1 MIIPSEILY
10 WWNEPSWSFVNYLSG
25 THWWTVYQIGR
36 GAAVC
41 PVISFCAEVSCSAGP
56 RGLPVSVYSW
66 IFFIEFLTIVLL
78 CNDLYISL
86 LLSPLGYSLLPFL
99 FFGVRSN
106 ILTSIILVT
115 EEQLCQGRGDHVAL
129 ASYVTPFFSK
139 KLATKK

>member
-1 MIIPSEILY
+1 MQCGPSGPASKCIFLDL
-10 WWNEPSWSFVNYLSG
+10 FV
-25 THWWTVYQIGR
+25 
-36 GAAVC
+36 
-41 PVISFCAEVSCSAGP
+41 
-56 RGLPVSVYSW
+56 
-66 IFFIEFLTIVLL
+66 FFFMEFLTIVLL

-115 EEQLCQGRGDHVAL
+115 EEQLCQGRGDHVAI

-139 KLATKK
+139 NSPQKK